1 MGEAVDKLRSA
12 LKKKPVEEEEEEEER
27 PPTPPPKKI
36 SIADEIAATFSP
48 EQSTIGGVKTPTNI
62 PMDWRGSKTNVPDVV
77 LKAFYRKSLEAIRDG
92 KKLVPFNDKQLLRGF
107 DMIDA
112 YESETEESDD
122 ED

>member
-1 MGEAVDKLRSA
+1 MRAKGLKTRLDEGGSQEVPEGYVAIWTTKHADKSNQTALVVNESDIYYLVRGLRKVSIRND
-12 LKKKPVEEEEEEEER
+12 KGVSR
-27 PPTPPPKKI
+27 PITDA
-36 SIADEIAATFSP
+36 S
-48 EQSTIGGVKTPTNI
+48 
-62 PMDWRGSKTNVPDVV
+62 

-112 YESETEESDD
+112 YESETEESED